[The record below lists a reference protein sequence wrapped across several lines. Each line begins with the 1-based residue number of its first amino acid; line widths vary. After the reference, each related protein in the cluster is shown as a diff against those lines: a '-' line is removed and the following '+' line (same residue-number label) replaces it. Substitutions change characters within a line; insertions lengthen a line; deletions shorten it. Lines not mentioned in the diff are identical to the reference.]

1 MDTISDVARKP
12 LVIYHGNCADGFAA
26 AWCFHHKDPNGY
38 EFHAGV
44 YQEPPPD
51 VAGRLVYLVDFS
63 YKPAVLEQMSQSA
76 REIVILDHHKSAIE
90 DIEDW
95 LSHTHLRPLCCP
107 ITCVFDMNRSGA
119 GITWDYIFP
128 DRPRPDLLNHV
139 EDRDLWKF
147 KLEGTREIQAAVFS
161 YPYDFHIW
169 DKLMFPYPDL
179 DLAQEGIAIERKH
192 HKDIAELLEVCTR
205 TMNIGGY
212 NVLAASLP
220 YTMSSDAGMAL
231 AIKSGKLTFGAC
243 YWDTPTH
250 RIFSLRS
257 YPEGL
262 DVSEI
267 AKGYG
272 GGGHKHAAGFKVSR
286 DHPLAKV

>member
-1 MDTISDVARKP
+1 MQANQLKP

-26 AWCFHHKDPNGY
+26 AWCFHHKDPNGF
-38 EFHAGV
+38 EFYAGV
-44 YQEPPPD
+44 YQDPPPN
-51 VAGRLVYLVDFS
+51 VAGREVYLVDFS
-63 YKPAVLEQMSQSA
+63 YKSAVLEQMSQSA
-76 REIVILDHHKSAIE
+76 FSITILDHHKSAIE

-95 LSHTHLRPLCCP
+95 LQHTHLRPLCCP

-119 GITWDYIFP
+119 GITWDYLFP
-128 DRPRPDLLNHV
+128 DTPRPALINHV

-161 YPYDFHIW
+161 YPYEFETYDE
-169 DKLMFPYPDL
+169 LMRVDTRLLYNAGVTL
-179 DLAQEGIAIERKH
+179 ERKH

-205 TMNIGGY
+205 EMFIGGY

-220 YTMSSDAGMAL
+220 YTLSSDAGHAL
-231 AIKSGKLTFGAC
+231 AVAGGKLTFGAC

-250 RIFSLRS
+250 RVFSLRS
-257 YPEGL
+257 CPEGM

-272 GGGHKHAAGFKVSR
+272 GGGHKHAAGFKVPR
-286 DHPLAKV
+286 THQLAKE